1 MWIFFLIKYLAL
13 ETVAEERYVFV
24 RHTLISCREPVK
36 DPAGCSILIFSSFCS
51 DPHRHVKKVLTLC
64 AIFVANFFS
73 SLSLWPCLIQVCMSA
88 FRFRKI
94 RNVVYLIKSK
104 KRGKKKFEPF
114 RVLPKD
120 GNFPSGLATYI
131 ELMYSSMRRHS
142 RLNFIRI
149 LIYTQMKHRPLG
161 EMGKPWCRTCLSKW
175 REKKKKSM
183 LNVKKEELFLRN
195 DVYQWMYY
203 RSLTF
208 SSLGLGSCARFTLF
222 PLRIRRSS

>member
-120 GNFPSGLATYI
+120 GNFPSGVATYI
-131 ELMYSSMRRHS
+131 ELMYNVQQHEE
-142 RLNFIRI
+142 
-149 LIYTQMKHRPLG
+149 TQPI
-161 EMGKPWCRTCLSKW
+161 EIS
-175 REKKKKSM
+175 
-183 LNVKKEELFLRN
+183 
-195 DVYQWMYY
+195 
-203 RSLTF
+203 
-208 SSLGLGSCARFTLF
+208 
-222 PLRIRRSS
+222 